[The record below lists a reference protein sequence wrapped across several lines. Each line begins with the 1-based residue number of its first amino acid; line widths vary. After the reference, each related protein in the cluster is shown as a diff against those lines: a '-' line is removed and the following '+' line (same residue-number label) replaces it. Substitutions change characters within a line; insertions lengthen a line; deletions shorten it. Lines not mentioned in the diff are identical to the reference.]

1 VGIVISIISFL
12 LASLVFFNDQLAV
25 AQKKYLQDFHW
36 LVLVRGDQLGVDEVG
51 RFLRQF
57 DGVERAEY
65 MSSDTLL
72 GRVAKEGVSDEDLNF
87 IKAGSLPS
95 AWEVKWTEEADMR
108 KMLTE
113 SLVDIKNFPGVVDV
127 LYSGDT
133 LRNIQTGRWLRS
145 QLKLCLSGLIL
156 IGLFLGL
163 LLLGKVLFFSSVS
176 LGQFKGVWP
185 FTISALLFWS
195 AGVGLFSGIVARAS
209 WGLFGAAL
217 LAALFRSLFIL
228 AREHE

>member
-1 VGIVISIISFL
+1 MITEEISRPPMHAHKSKTSNPLSFIKQLSGKSVGRRVVSEVFVGIVISIISFL

-133 LRNIQTGRWLRS
+133 LRNIQTGR
-145 QLKLCLSGLIL
+145 
-156 IGLFLGL
+156 
-163 LLLGKVLFFSSVS
+163 
-176 LGQFKGVWP
+176 
-185 FTISALLFWS
+185 
-195 AGVGLFSGIVARAS
+195 
-209 WGLFGAAL
+209 
-217 LAALFRSLFIL
+217 
-228 AREHE
+228 